1 MGKSIDIGNGQLWVE
16 QRGEGPD
23 VLLIGGLGDPIEA
36 WEPQLEG
43 LSDRYRITAFDNRG
57 TGRSPLGPEEYTVP
71 TMADDAAAVLRA
83 MDISGAHVAGF
94 SGGSL
99 IGQELALRHPE
110 LVRSLV
116 LMSTYADVD
125 PYLYALYGFF
135 RLMPE
140 VAPKDRD
147 FLEAFFLWVYTP
159 RAHANGMVEQIIEET
174 LVFPHPTSIETMQRQ
189 VDAFRAHDAHDRL
202 PDIEAPALVL
212 AGELD
217 ILAPPR
223 MGRIVAERIPNA
235 TFELM
240 PGEAHQ
246 PFQESPDDFNTRVDE
261 FWRSVDGAG

>member
-1 MGKSIDIGNGQLWVE
+1 
-16 QRGEGPD
+16 
-23 VLLIGGLGDPIEA
+23 
-36 WEPQLEG
+36 
-43 LSDRYRITAFDNRG
+43 
-57 TGRSPLGPEEYTVP
+57 
-71 TMADDAAAVLRA
+71 
-83 MDISGAHVAGF
+83 
-94 SGGSL
+94 
-99 IGQELALRHPE
+99 
-110 LVRSLV
+110 
-116 LMSTYADVD
+116 
-125 PYLYALYGFF
+125 
-135 RLMPE
+135 
-140 VAPKDRD
+140 
-147 FLEAFFLWVYTP
+147 
-159 RAHANGMVEQIIEET
+159 MVEQIIEET

-223 MGRIVAERIPNA
+223 MGRVVAERIPNA